1 MDQQYSGGMLSVRY
15 IIAALALTIACSAS
29 AKRPMKHLK
38 HVVLDPGHGGSNTGT
53 PGSHGVYEKYLTLPI
68 ALKVE
73 ALLRKR
79 TNTKV
84 TLTRRSDTFVGLRDR
99 TRIANKA
106 KGDLLLSIHCN
117 ASLRERSHGL
127 EVYFLSND
135 SSTEEIARHV
145 AREQEGHHA
154 GAAGAPSTKNTPA
167 SVKQL
172 IAEAQMHRSHQDAE
186 QAAVIML
193 DRLHKRL
200 KAPRRGVFQAPF
212 AVLKE
217 AEMPALVVEVGFL
230 THKREGKRL
239 LTDTYQNKI
248 AEGIYEAIIDLDS
261 KLSLR

>member
-1 MDQQYSGGMLSVRY
+1 MLSLRY
-15 IIAALALTIACSAS
+15 ITFALALTVACTAS

-38 HVVLDPGHGGSNTGT
+38 HIVLDPGHGGSNTGT
-53 PGSHGVYEKYLTLPI
+53 PGAHGVYEKYLTLPI

-73 ALLRKR
+73 ALLRKH
-79 TNTKV
+79 TKAKV
-84 TLTRRSDTFVGLRDR
+84 TLTRRSDTFVGLRER
-99 TRIANKA
+99 TRIANKT

-117 ASLRERSHGL
+117 ASLREGANGL
-127 EVYFLSND
+127 EVYFLSNE

-154 GAAGAPSTKNTPA
+154 AAAGAPAA
-167 SVKQL
+167 SPPPDSVMQL
-172 IAEAQMHRSHQDAE
+172 IAEAEMHRAHQDAE

-193 DRLHKRL
+193 DKLHKRL

-217 AEMPALVVEVGFL
+217 AQMPALVVEVGFL

-239 LTDTYQNKI
+239 LTEKYQNKI
-248 AEGIYEAIIDLDS
+248 AAGIYEAIIDLDS